1 MSEIIAHPRDVYR
14 YQRGDVVEAAVL
26 DALENGRF
34 HHAWLLCGPEGVG
47 KATFAYRVARYLL
60 ARTRDPSLGPL
71 GVSPED
77 ADARLIAARAHPD
90 LLVLD
95 RFATEGKEARSIE
108 VDAARSVAGFFAM
121 TPSRS
126 NWRVAIVDAV
136 DDMNVNA
143 ANALLKTLEEPPPR
157 GVLLLVSHQPGRLL
171 PTIRSRCRRL
181 AFAPWPEAE
190 VADFLRTRAGLDPA
204 SASTLA
210 SMAHG
215 APGRGLS
222 LYARGALSLDTVA
235 VALVAGSLV
244 DPAELLSQSDKF
256 RGAEGAARFAL
267 LLERILEALRTLSL
281 DPATPVRKAQTAA
294 GLWSRLMPLADEAEG
309 INLDRADLFWSM
321 QAELN
326 ALSRL

>member
-1 MSEIIAHPRDVYR
+1 MAEIIAHPRDVYR
-14 YQRGDVVEAAVL
+14 YQRGETVEAAVR

-47 KATFAYRVARYLL
+47 KATFAYRLARYLL
-60 ARTRDPSLGPL
+60 SRTRDAAFGPL

-95 RFATEGKEARSIE
+95 REGDDGKMARSIT
-108 VDAARSVAGFFAM
+108 VDAARGVAGFFSQ

-126 NWRVAIVDAV
+126 AWRVAIVDAV

-157 GVLLLVSHQPGRLL
+157 GVLFLVSHQPGRLL

-181 AFAPWPEAE
+181 GFAPWPEAD
-190 VADFLRTRAGLDPA
+190 VADFLRTGAGLDPA
-204 SASTLA
+204 SASALA
-210 SMAHG
+210 AMAHG

-222 LYARGALSLDTVA
+222 LYARGALSLEA
-235 VALVAGSLV
+235 IAASLV
-244 DPAELLSQSDKF
+244 EGTLKDPAELLSQSDKF
-256 RGAEGAARFAL
+256 RGAEGAARFVL
-267 LLERILEALRTLSL
+267 LLERILEALRALSL
-281 DPATPVRKAQTAA
+281 DPTTPARKAQAAA

-321 QAELN
+321 QSELN